1 MATLAFNKKA
11 TFDYEIVDKYEA
23 GIELL
28 GLEVKS
34 VKANRGHLEGAR
46 ILVRGGEVFLVGATI
61 PPYQQGNTPA
71 DYSPDRNR
79 RLLLTKKQI
88 IELSHIEGK
97 KGLTII
103 PLSLY
108 LKGRKIKAEIAVV
121 RGKKKYDKR
130 ETIKKRDTERDIARE
145 YSAR

>member
-1 MATLAFNKKA
+1 MATLAYNKKA

-34 VKANRGHLEGAR
+34 VKANRAHLEGAR
-46 ILVRGGEVFLVGATI
+46 VLVRGGEVFLVGTTI
-61 PPYQQGNTPA
+61 PPYQQGNTAA
-71 DYSPDRNR
+71 DYAPDRNR

-97 KGLTII
+97 KGLTIV

-108 LKGRKIKAEIAVV
+108 IKGRKIKAEIAVV